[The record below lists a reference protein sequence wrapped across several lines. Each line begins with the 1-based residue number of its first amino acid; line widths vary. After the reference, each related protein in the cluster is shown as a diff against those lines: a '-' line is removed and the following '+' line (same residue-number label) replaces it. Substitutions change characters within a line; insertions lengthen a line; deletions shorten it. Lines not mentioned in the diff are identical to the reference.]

1 MLTQS
6 MHGGES
12 FCPKLSL
19 YTQPDLGV
27 EAVGEGADAV
37 AAIVRRVWLLLS
49 SDVPGLP
56 GFSSFPDLHVKVST
70 F

>member
-1 MLTQS
+1 
-6 MHGGES
+6 
-12 FCPKLSL
+12 LSL

-37 AAIVRRVWLLLS
+37 AAIVRRVWLLS